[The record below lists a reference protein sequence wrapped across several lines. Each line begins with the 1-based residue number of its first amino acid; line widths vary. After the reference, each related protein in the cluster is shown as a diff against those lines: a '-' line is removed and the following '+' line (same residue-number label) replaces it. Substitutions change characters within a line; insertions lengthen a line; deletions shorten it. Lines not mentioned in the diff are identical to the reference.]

1 MNRTKVIASF
11 ATVLAALVLANRD
24 GQAHKPITSPY
35 TYNEDVFPIVRE
47 RCGQC
52 HVQGGIAPMS
62 LMTYKDAYPW
72 GESIRTEL
80 IAGHMPP
87 WGIESGH
94 ANIKNARTLTA
105 RELNVLLTWATGGN
119 PVGNIERTLEPVG
132 LTRDWRLGTPDLVL
146 PAPAEL
152 GLAADVAETTAEF
165 TLRTGTT
172 EAKWVRA
179 VDLLPGNPAIVR
191 SATVAIKP
199 NTSPSDSAL
208 PAGGRL
214 GPEQVLA
221 MWLPGETP
229 ISPGASGAFPL
240 PAGAEL
246 VVRMR
251 YKKTWQYER
260 VAMTDRSTIGLYF
273 APIPASEIRAL
284 TLEPTNAAAGKDSGD
299 NEASATVGYNTADD
313 LRAVALYADV
323 ALANA
328 TVEVTAVRPNGGPE
342 EIIRFRPQPEW
353 ARRYWFEQPIALPRG
368 TRVEV
373 ATTADAPLLPPG
385 SVPVQTKPLD
395 RRAVRLT
402 LDVVVGR

>member
-1 MNRTKVIASF
+1 M
-11 ATVLAALVLANRD
+11 VLAVLALANRD

-35 TYNEDVFPIVRE
+35 TYNEDVFPILRE

-52 HVQGGIAPMS
+52 HVPGGIAPMS
-62 LMTYKDAYPW
+62 LMTYKDAFPW

-105 RELNVLLTWATGGN
+105 KELNILLTWATGGN
-119 PVGNIERTLEPVG
+119 PIGNTERTLEPVG
-132 LTRDWRLGTPDLVL
+132 LSREWRLGTPDLVL
-146 PAPAEL
+146 PAPTEL

-165 TLRTGTT
+165 TLKTGTT

-179 VDLLPGNPAIVR
+179 VDLLPGNPSIVR
-191 SATVAIKP
+191 SATVAIKGAP
-199 NTSPSDSAL
+199 TTETHNTLSS
-208 PAGGRL
+208 
-214 GPEQVLA
+214 EQVLA
-221 MWLPGETP
+221 MWLPGETA
-229 ISPGASGAFPL
+229 ISPGAGGAFRL

-246 VVRMR
+246 VVRVR

-260 VAMTDRSTIGLYF
+260 VAMTDRSTVGVYF
-273 APIPASEIRAL
+273 ASPPTSEVRAL
-284 TLEPTNAAAGKDSGD
+284 TLVPAVGEGKDSGSND
-299 NEASATVGYNTADD
+299 SVTFGYDTGDD
-313 LRAVALYADV
+313 LRAVALYTEV

-328 TVEVTAVRPNGGPE
+328 TVQVTAVRPNGSRE

-353 ARRYWFEQPIALPRG
+353 ARRYWFEKPIALPRG

-385 SVPVQTKPLD
+385 SVPIQAKPLD
-395 RRAVRLT
+395 RKAVRLT

>member
-1 MNRTKVIASF
+1 MDRTKVFASF
-11 ATVLAALVLANRD
+11 ATVLAAIALATRD

-52 HVQGGIAPMS
+52 HVPGGIAPMS

-94 ANIKNARTLTA
+94 ANIRNARTLTA
-105 RELNVLLTWATGGN
+105 KELNILLTWATGGN
-119 PVGNIERTLEPVG
+119 PIGNVERTLEPVG

-146 PAPAEL
+146 PAPTEL

-199 NTSPSDSAL
+199 DPSPA
-208 PAGGRL
+208 AGRL
-214 GPEQVLA
+214 GSERVLA

-229 ISPGASGAFPL
+229 ISPGAGGAFRL

-246 VVRMR
+246 IVRMR

-273 APIPASEIRAL
+273 ASAPASEIRAL
-284 TLEPTNAAAGKDSGD
+284 TLEPSNAAGGKDSGSND
-299 NEASATVGYNTADD
+299 SSVNLGYDTSDD
-313 LRAVALYADV
+313 LRAVALYTD
-323 ALANA
+323 ALLGNA
-328 TVEVTAVRPNGGPE
+328 TVQVTAVRPNGARE

-353 ARRYWFEQPIALPRG
+353 VRRYWFEQPIALPRG

-385 SVPVQTKPLD
+385 SVPIQAKPLD

>member
-1 MNRTKVIASF
+1 MNLKRLFASSSM
-11 ATVLAALVLANRD
+11 VLAVVALANRD

-47 RCGQC
+47 RCGEC
-52 HVQGGIAPMS
+52 HVPGGVAPMS

-87 WGIESGH
+87 WSIESGH

-105 RELNVLLTWATGGN
+105 KELNILLTWATGGN
-119 PVGNIERTLEPVG
+119 PIGNTERTLEPVG
-132 LTRDWRLGTPDLVL
+132 LSRDWRLGTPDLIL
-146 PAPAEL
+146 PAPTEL

-165 TLRTGTT
+165 TLKTGTT

-191 SATVAIKP
+191 SATVAIKGAP
-199 NTSPSDSAL
+199 TTESHDA
-208 PAGGRL
+208 L

-221 MWLPGETP
+221 MWLPGETA
-229 ISPGASGAFPL
+229 ISPGAGGAFRL

-246 VVRMR
+246 VVRLR

-260 VAMTDRSTIGLYF
+260 VAMADRSTVGVYF
-273 APIPASEIRAL
+273 ASPPASEVRAL
-284 TLEPTNAAAGKDSGD
+284 TLVPAGGEGKGSGSNDSV
-299 NEASATVGYNTADD
+299 TFGYDAADD
-313 LRAVALYADV
+313 LRAVALYTDA

-328 TVEVTAVRPNGGPE
+328 TVQVTAVRPNGSRE

-353 ARRYWFEQPIALPRG
+353 ARRYWFEKPIALPRG

-385 SVPVQTKPLD
+385 SVPIQVKPLD
-395 RRAVRLT
+395 RKAVRLT
-402 LDVVVGR
+402 LDVVVGH

>member
-1 MNRTKVIASF
+1 MNLKRLFASSSM
-11 ATVLAALVLANRD
+11 VLAVVALANRD

-47 RCGQC
+47 RCGEC
-52 HVQGGIAPMS
+52 HVPGGVAPMS
-62 LMTYKDAYPW
+62 LITYKDAYPW

-105 RELNVLLTWATGGN
+105 KELNILLTWATGGN
-119 PVGNIERTLEPVG
+119 PIGNTERTLEPVG
-132 LTRDWRLGTPDLVL
+132 LSRDWRLGTPDLVL

-165 TLRTGTT
+165 TLKTGTT

-191 SATVAIKP
+191 SATVAIKGAP
-199 NTSPSDSAL
+199 TTESHDA
-208 PAGGRL
+208 L

-221 MWLPGETP
+221 MWLPGETA
-229 ISPGASGAFPL
+229 ISPGAGGAFRL

-246 VVRMR
+246 VVRLR

-260 VAMTDRSTIGLYF
+260 VAMADRSTVGVYF
-273 APIPASEIRAL
+273 ASPPASEVRAL
-284 TLEPTNAAAGKDSGD
+284 TLVPAGGEGKGSGGNDSV
-299 NEASATVGYNTADD
+299 TFGYDAGDD
-313 LRAVALYADV
+313 LRAVALYTDA

-328 TVEVTAVRPNGGPE
+328 TVQVTAVRPNGSRE

-353 ARRYWFEQPIALPRG
+353 ARRYWFEKPIALPRG

-385 SVPVQTKPLD
+385 SVPIQVKPLD
-395 RRAVRLT
+395 RKAVRLT
-402 LDVVVGR
+402 LDVVVGH

>member
-1 MNRTKVIASF
+1 MNLKRLFASSSM
-11 ATVLAALVLANRD
+11 VLAVIGLANRD

-52 HVQGGIAPMS
+52 HVPGGVAPMS

-105 RELNVLLTWATGGN
+105 RELNILLTWATGGN
-119 PVGNIERTLEPVG
+119 PIGNTERTLEPVD

-146 PAPAEL
+146 PAPTEL
-152 GLAADVAETTAEF
+152 GLPADVAETTTEF
-165 TLRTGTT
+165 TLKTGTT
-172 EAKWVRA
+172 EARWVRA

-191 SATVAIKP
+191 SATVAIK
-199 NTSPSDSAL
+199 
-208 PAGGRL
+208 GGPTTESHNAL

-229 ISPGASGAFPL
+229 ISPGAGGAFRL

-260 VAMTDRSTIGLYF
+260 VAMTDRSTVGVYF
-273 APIPASEIRAL
+273 ASPPASEVRAL
-284 TLEPTNAAAGKDSGD
+284 TLVPVGGSGKGKDSGS
-299 NEASATVGYNTADD
+299 NPSVTFGYDTGDD
-313 LRAVALYADV
+313 LRAVALYTDV

-328 TVEVTAVRPNGGPE
+328 TVQVTAVRPNGTRE
-342 EIIRFRPQPEW
+342 EIIRFRAQPEW

-373 ATTADAPLLPPG
+373 ATTADVPLLPPG
-385 SVPVQTKPLD
+385 SVPIQAKPLD
-395 RRAVRLT
+395 RNAVRLT
-402 LDVVVGR
+402 LDVVAGL

>member
-1 MNRTKVIASF
+1 
-11 ATVLAALVLANRD
+11 
-24 GQAHKPITSPY
+24 
-35 TYNEDVFPIVRE
+35 
-47 RCGQC
+47 
-52 HVQGGIAPMS
+52 MS
-62 LMTYKDAYPW
+62 LMTYKDAFPW

-105 RELNVLLTWATGGN
+105 KELNILLTWATGGN
-119 PVGNIERTLEPVG
+119 PIGNTERTLEPVG
-132 LTRDWRLGTPDLVL
+132 LSREWRLGTPDLVL
-146 PAPAEL
+146 PAPTEL

-165 TLRTGTT
+165 TLKTGTT

-179 VDLLPGNPAIVR
+179 VDLLPGNPSIVR
-191 SATVAIKP
+191 SATVAIKGAP
-199 NTSPSDSAL
+199 TTETHST
-208 PAGGRL
+208 L

-221 MWLPGETP
+221 MWLPGETA
-229 ISPGASGAFPL
+229 ISPGAGGAFRL

-246 VVRMR
+246 VVRVR

-260 VAMTDRSTIGLYF
+260 VAMTDRSTVGVYF
-273 APIPASEIRAL
+273 ASPPTSEVRAL
-284 TLEPTNAAAGKDSGD
+284 TLVPAVGEGKDSGSND
-299 NEASATVGYNTADD
+299 SVTFGYDTGDD
-313 LRAVALYADV
+313 LRAVALYTEV

-328 TVEVTAVRPNGGPE
+328 TVQVTAVGPNGSRE

-353 ARRYWFEQPIALPRG
+353 ARRYWFEKPIALPRG

-385 SVPVQTKPLD
+385 SVPIQAKPLD
-395 RRAVRLT
+395 RKAVRLT
-402 LDVVVGR
+402 LDVVVSH

>member
-1 MNRTKVIASF
+1 MNLKRLFASSSM
-11 ATVLAALVLANRD
+11 VLAVVALANRD

-47 RCGQC
+47 RCGEC
-52 HVQGGIAPMS
+52 HVPGGVAPMS

-87 WGIESGH
+87 WSIESGH

-105 RELNVLLTWATGGN
+105 KELNILLTWATGGN
-119 PVGNIERTLEPVG
+119 PIGNTERTLEPVG
-132 LTRDWRLGTPDLVL
+132 LSRDWRLGTPDLIL
-146 PAPAEL
+146 PAPTEL

-165 TLRTGTT
+165 TLKTGTT

-191 SATVAIKP
+191 SATVAIKGAP
-199 NTSPSDSAL
+199 TTETHNTLS
-208 PAGGRL
+208 
-214 GPEQVLA
+214 PEQVLA
-221 MWLPGETP
+221 MWLPGETA
-229 ISPGASGAFPL
+229 ISPGAGGAFRL

-260 VAMTDRSTIGLYF
+260 VAMTDRSTVGVYF
-273 APIPASEIRAL
+273 ASPPASEVRAL
-284 TLEPTNAAAGKDSGD
+284 TLVPAGGEGKGSGGNDSV
-299 NEASATVGYNTADD
+299 TFGYDAGDD
-313 LRAVALYADV
+313 LRAVALYTDAAV
-323 ALANA
+323 ANA
-328 TVEVTAVRPNGGPE
+328 TVQVTAVSPNGSRE

-353 ARRYWFEQPIALPRG
+353 ARRYWFEKPIALPRG

-385 SVPVQTKPLD
+385 SVPIQVKPLD
-395 RRAVRLT
+395 RKAVRLT
-402 LDVVVGR
+402 LDVVVGH

>member
-1 MNRTKVIASF
+1 MNLKRLFASSSM
-11 ATVLAALVLANRD
+11 VLAVVALANRD

-47 RCGQC
+47 RCGEC
-52 HVQGGIAPMS
+52 HVPGGVAPMS

-105 RELNVLLTWATGGN
+105 KELNILLTWATGGN
-119 PVGNIERTLEPVG
+119 PIGNTERTLEPVG
-132 LTRDWRLGTPDLVL
+132 LSRDWRLGTPDLVL
-146 PAPAEL
+146 PAPTEL

-165 TLRTGTT
+165 TLKTGTT

-191 SATVAIKP
+191 SATVAIKGAP
-199 NTSPSDSAL
+199 TIEPHNT
-208 PAGGRL
+208 L

-221 MWLPGETP
+221 MWLPGETA
-229 ISPGASGAFPL
+229 ISPGAGGAFRL

-260 VAMTDRSTIGLYF
+260 VAMTDRTTVGVYF
-273 APIPASEIRAL
+273 ASPPASEVRAL
-284 TLEPTNAAAGKDSGD
+284 TLVPAGGEGKGSGGNDSV
-299 NEASATVGYNTADD
+299 TFGYDAGDD
-313 LRAVALYADV
+313 LRAVALYTDA

-328 TVEVTAVRPNGGPE
+328 TVQVTAVRPNGSRE

-353 ARRYWFEQPIALPRG
+353 ARRYWFEKPIALPRG

-385 SVPVQTKPLD
+385 SVPIQVKPLD
-395 RRAVRLT
+395 RKAVRLT
-402 LDVVVGR
+402 LDVVVGH

>member
-1 MNRTKVIASF
+1 MNLKRLFASSSMVLAVIA
-11 ATVLAALVLANRD
+11 LANRD

-52 HVQGGIAPMS
+52 HVPGGVAPMS

-105 RELNVLLTWATGGN
+105 KELNILLTWATGGN
-119 PVGNIERTLEPVG
+119 PIGNTERTLEPVG
-132 LTRDWRLGTPDLVL
+132 LSREWRLGTPDLVL
-146 PAPAEL
+146 PAPTEL

-165 TLRTGTT
+165 TLKTGTT
-172 EAKWVRA
+172 EPKWVRA

-191 SATVAIKP
+191 SATVAIKGAP
-199 NTSPSDSAL
+199 STESHNT
-208 PAGGRL
+208 L

-221 MWLPGETP
+221 MWLPGETA
-229 ISPGASGAFPL
+229 ISPGAGGAFRL

-260 VAMTDRSTIGLYF
+260 VAMTDRSTVGVYF
-273 APIPASEIRAL
+273 ASPPASEVRAL
-284 TLEPTNAAAGKDSGD
+284 TLVPAGGEGKDSGSND
-299 NEASATVGYNTADD
+299 SVTFGYDTADD

-328 TVEVTAVRPNGGPE
+328 TVQVIAVRPNGSRE
-342 EIIRFRPQPEW
+342 EIVRFRPQPDW
-353 ARRYWFEQPIALPRG
+353 ARRYWFEKPIPLPRG
-368 TRVEV
+368 ARVEV
-373 ATTADAPLLPPG
+373 ATTADVPLLPPG
-385 SVPVQTKPLD
+385 SVPIQVKPLD
-395 RRAVRLT
+395 RKAVRLT
-402 LDVVVGR
+402 LDVVAGL

>member
-1 MNRTKVIASF
+1 MNLKRLFASSSM
-11 ATVLAALVLANRD
+11 VLAVVALANRD

-47 RCGQC
+47 RCGEC
-52 HVQGGIAPMS
+52 HVPGGVAPMS

-105 RELNVLLTWATGGN
+105 RELNILLTWATGGN
-119 PVGNIERTLEPVG
+119 PIGNTERTLESVG
-132 LTRDWRLGTPDLVL
+132 LSRDWRLGTPDLVL

-165 TLRTGTT
+165 TLKTGTT

-191 SATVAIKP
+191 SATVVIKGAP
-199 NTSPSDSAL
+199 TIEPHNT
-208 PAGGRL
+208 L

-221 MWLPGETP
+221 MWLPGETAV
-229 ISPGASGAFPL
+229 SPGAGGAFRL

-260 VAMTDRSTIGLYF
+260 VAMTDRTTVGVYF
-273 APIPASEIRAL
+273 ASPPASEVRAL
-284 TLEPTNAAAGKDSGD
+284 TLVPAGGEGKGSGGNDSV
-299 NEASATVGYNTADD
+299 TFGYDAGDD
-313 LRAVALYADV
+313 LRAVALYTDA

-328 TVEVTAVRPNGGPE
+328 TVQVTAVRPNGSRE

-353 ARRYWFEQPIALPRG
+353 ARRYWFEKPIALPRG

-385 SVPVQTKPLD
+385 SVPIQVKPLD
-395 RRAVRLT
+395 RKAVRLT
-402 LDVVVGR
+402 LDVVVGH

>member
-1 MNRTKVIASF
+1 MNLKKLFASSSM
-11 ATVLAALVLANRD
+11 VLAVIVLADRD

-52 HVQGGIAPMS
+52 HVPGGVAPMS

-87 WGIESGH
+87 WGVESGH
-94 ANIKNARTLTA
+94 GNIKNARTLTA
-105 RELNVLLTWATGGN
+105 KELNILLTWATGGN
-119 PVGNIERTLEPVG
+119 PIGNTERTLEPVG

-146 PAPAEL
+146 PAPTEF
-152 GLAADVAETTAEF
+152 GLATDMAETTAEF
-165 TLRTGTT
+165 TVKTGTT

-191 SATVAIKP
+191 SATVAIKGAP
-199 NTSPSDSAL
+199 TESQNT
-208 PAGGRL
+208 L

-221 MWLPGETP
+221 MWLPGDTP
-229 ISPGASGAFPL
+229 VSPGAGGAFRL

-260 VAMTDRSTIGLYF
+260 VAMTDRSTVGVYF
-273 APIPASEIRAL
+273 ASPPASEVRAL
-284 TLEPTNAAAGKDSGD
+284 TLVPAGGEGKASGSNASVTFGYDAG
-299 NEASATVGYNTADD
+299 DD
-313 LRAVALYADV
+313 LRAVALYTDV

-328 TVEVTAVRPNGGPE
+328 TVQVTAVRPNGSRE

-353 ARRYWFEQPIALPRG
+353 ARRYWFEKPIALPRG

-373 ATTADAPLLPPG
+373 ATTGDAPLLPPG
-385 SVPVQTKPLD
+385 SVPIQVKPLD
-395 RRAVRLT
+395 RKAVRLT
-402 LDVVVGR
+402 LDVVVGH

>member
-1 MNRTKVIASF
+1 MNLKRLFASSSM
-11 ATVLAALVLANRD
+11 VLAVVGLANRD

-47 RCGQC
+47 RCGEC
-52 HVQGGIAPMS
+52 HVPGGVAPMS

-105 RELNVLLTWATGGN
+105 KELNILLTWATGGN
-119 PVGNIERTLEPVG
+119 PIGNTERTLEPVG
-132 LTRDWRLGTPDLVL
+132 LSRDWRLGTTDLVL
-146 PAPAEL
+146 PAPTEL

-165 TLRTGTT
+165 TLKTGTT

-191 SATVAIKP
+191 SATVVIKGAP
-199 NTSPSDSAL
+199 TIEPHNT
-208 PAGGRL
+208 L

-221 MWLPGETP
+221 MWLPGETAV
-229 ISPGASGAFPL
+229 SPGAGGAFRL

-260 VAMTDRSTIGLYF
+260 VAMTDRTTVGVYF
-273 APIPASEIRAL
+273 ASPPASEVRAL
-284 TLEPTNAAAGKDSGD
+284 TLVPAGGEGKGSGGNDSV
-299 NEASATVGYNTADD
+299 TFGYDAGDD
-313 LRAVALYADV
+313 LRAVALYTDA

-328 TVEVTAVRPNGGPE
+328 TVQVTAVRPNGSRE

-353 ARRYWFEQPIALPRG
+353 ARRYWFEKPIALPRG

-385 SVPVQTKPLD
+385 SVPIQVKPLD
-395 RRAVRLT
+395 RKAVRLT
-402 LDVVVGR
+402 LDVVVGH